1 MKSLIKWIQKQY
13 DLYTF
18 DKHRLGRFW
27 CNKHWKVIKDSQKD
41 ERPINPSI
49 AAVGITSALY
59 LKNISPEMVR
69 HKGRACCILYDMAEN
84 TPKLSGKIMIDGIF
98 EKARGW

>member
-27 CNKHWKVIKDSQKD
+27 CNKHWKVIKDSQRDKN
-41 ERPINPSI
+41 PINPAI
-49 AAVGITSALY
+49 AAVGVSAALY
-59 LKNISPEMVR
+59 LKYVDPEIVR
-69 HKGRACCILYDMAEN
+69 QTHACCVLYNLAEA